1 MDLVTDQ
8 AATSRDLR
16 PDPSMVIATE
26 MAEMAHVVMLVH
38 QEDGRFGASFPD
50 FPGATTV
57 AGDLDTLYRK
67 AAEMLAFHVAGMAED
82 GEEIPRLR
90 ALEEL
95 RGDPGFCEDSADA
108 MVALMQV
115 EIPGRAVRVNISME
129 EGLLRRIDRA
139 AEATGESRSAFLAQA
154 AKARLSAG
162 A

>member
-1 MDLVTDQ
+1 
-8 AATSRDLR
+8 
-16 PDPSMVIATE
+16 
-26 MAEMAHVVMLVH
+26 MADMAHVVMLVH

-82 GEEIPRLR
+82 GEEAPRLR
-90 ALEEL
+90 GLDEL
-95 RGDPGFCEDSADA
+95 RGDPGFQEDSGDA
-108 MVALMQV
+108 MIALVQV
-115 EIPGRAVRVNISME
+115 ELPGRAVRVNISME

>member
-1 MDLVTDQ
+1 MELVIEKADMTH
-8 AATSRDLR
+8 
-16 PDPSMVIATE
+16 I
-26 MAEMAHVVMLVH
+26 VMLVH
-38 QEDGRFGASFPD
+38 EEGGAFGASFPD

-67 AAEMLAFHVAGMAED
+67 AAEMLAFHVAGMLED
-82 GEEIPRLR
+82 GDEIPRVRTLD
-90 ALEEL
+90 EL
-95 RGDPGFCEDSADA
+95 RGDPAFQADSAGA
-108 MVALMQV
+108 MVALVQV
-115 EIPGRAVRVNISME
+115 ELPGRAVRVNISME

>member
-1 MDLVTDQ
+1 MT
-8 AATSRDLR
+8 
-16 PDPSMVIATE
+16 TE
-26 MAEMAHVVMLVH
+26 MADMAHVVMLVH

-82 GEEIPRLR
+82 GEEAPRLR
-90 ALEEL
+90 GLDEL
-95 RGDPGFCEDSADA
+95 RGDPGFQEDSGDA
-108 MVALMQV
+108 MIALVQV
-115 EIPGRAVRVNISME
+115 ELPGRAVRVNISME

>member
-1 MDLVTDQ
+1 M
-8 AATSRDLR
+8 R
-16 PDPSMVIATE
+16 TE
-26 MAEMAHVVMLVH
+26 MADMAHVVMLVH

-82 GEEIPRLR
+82 GEEAPRLR
-90 ALEEL
+90 GLDEL
-95 RGDPGFCEDSADA
+95 RGDPGFQEDSGDA
-108 MVALMQV
+108 MIALVQV
-115 EIPGRAVRVNISME
+115 ELPGRAVRVNISME

>member
-1 MDLVTDQ
+1 MT
-8 AATSRDLR
+8 
-16 PDPSMVIATE
+16 
-26 MAEMAHVVMLVH
+26 HVVMLVH
-38 QEDGRFGASFPD
+38 EEGGAFGASFPD

-67 AAEMLAFHVAGMAED
+67 AAEMLAFHVAGMVED
-82 GEEIPRLR
+82 GDEIPRVRTLD
-90 ALEEL
+90 EL
-95 RGDPGFCEDSADA
+95 RGDPAFQADSAGA
-108 MVALMQV
+108 MVALVQV
-115 EIPGRAVRVNISME
+115 ELPGRAVRVNISME

>member
-1 MDLVTDQ
+1 MELVIERADMT
-8 AATSRDLR
+8 
-16 PDPSMVIATE
+16 
-26 MAEMAHVVMLVH
+26 HVVMLVH
-38 QEDGRFGASFPD
+38 EEGGAFGASFPD

-67 AAEMLAFHVAGMAED
+67 AAEMLAFHVAGMLED
-82 GEEIPRLR
+82 GDAIPRVRTLD
-90 ALEEL
+90 EL
-95 RGDPGFCEDSADA
+95 RRDPAFQADSAGA
-108 MVALMQV
+108 MVALVQV
-115 EIPGRAVRVNISME
+115 ELPGRAVRVNISME

>member
-1 MDLVTDQ
+1 
-8 AATSRDLR
+8 
-16 PDPSMVIATE
+16 
-26 MAEMAHVVMLVH
+26 MAHVVMLVH

-82 GEEIPRLR
+82 GEEAPRLR
-90 ALEEL
+90 GLDEL
-95 RGDPGFCEDSADA
+95 RGDPGFQEDSGDA
-108 MVALMQV
+108 MIALVQV
-115 EIPGRAVRVNISME
+115 ELPGRAVRVNISME

-139 AEATGESRSAFLAQA
+139 AEATSESRSAFLAQA

>member
-1 MDLVTDQ
+1 
-8 AATSRDLR
+8 
-16 PDPSMVIATE
+16 
-26 MAEMAHVVMLVH
+26 MAHVVMLVH

-82 GEEIPRLR
+82 GEEAPRLR
-90 ALEEL
+90 GLDEL
-95 RGDPGFCEDSADA
+95 RGYPGFQEDSGDA
-108 MVALMQV
+108 MIALVQV
-115 EIPGRAVRVNISME
+115 ELPGRAVRVNISME

>member
-1 MDLVTDQ
+1 M
-8 AATSRDLR
+8 R
-16 PDPSMVIATE
+16 TE
-26 MAEMAHVVMLVH
+26 MADMAHVVMLVH

-50 FPGATTV
+50 FPGAITV

-82 GEEIPRLR
+82 GEEAPRLR
-90 ALEEL
+90 GLDEL
-95 RGDPGFCEDSADA
+95 RGDPGFQEDSGDA
-108 MVALMQV
+108 MIALVQV
-115 EIPGRAVRVNISME
+115 ELPGRAVRVNISME